1 MKTLSHTLVSRSLR
15 WNSFWNLCVGTWIL
29 IWQGFAYLSAYEEK
43 QEILFI
49 LALALFHYI
58 FAIWYWKGRTLTS
71 FAAAS
76 VPARLFI
83 AGYYLIVAF
92 LFYFLSPSSSAP
104 SSFRG
109 FFLFYLTVQLTI
121 DVLGAIITWKSLRD
135 DMPKIEGR
143 IGKELKF
150 EHKNRFLF
158 AVYLLCL
165 GLWILFFTD
174 GFLRFFHFSDSR
186 FFGWKD
192 DKILFGPIHILAGQI
207 ILLAYYNFIA
217 VRYRLDPLIAAGI
230 RGGVFTCFFLLTFV
244 LFGLL
249 HPLILLLPI
258 VDFVSLVSILF
269 LKLKKRNS

>member
-49 LALALFHYI
+49 LALGLFHYI
-58 FAIWYWKGRTLTS
+58 FAIWYWKGRMLTS

-76 VPARLFI
+76 VAARLWI

-92 LFYFLSPSSSAP
+92 LFYFLSTSSSAP

-109 FFLFYLTVQLTI
+109 FFLFYLAVQLTI
-121 DVLGAIITWKSLRD
+121 DVLGAIITWKSLREGEYQ
-135 DMPKIEGR
+135 IESP

-158 AVYLLCL
+158 AVYMFGL
-165 GLWILFFTD
+165 GLWILFFTE
-174 GFLRFFHFSDSR
+174 GFLRFFHFSDTG
-186 FFGWKD
+186 FIGWKD
-192 DKILFGPIHILAGQI
+192 DKILLGPIHILAGQI

-217 VRYRLDPLIAAGI
+217 VRYRLDPLITAGI
-230 RGGVFTCFFLLTFV
+230 RGGEFSCFFLLTFV
-244 LFGLL
+244 LLGLL
-249 HPLILLLPI
+249 HPMILLLPT
-258 VDFVSLVSILF
+258 VDFISLVSISFMRLR
-269 LKLKKRNS
+269 KRKS

>member
-1 MKTLSHTLVSRSLR
+1 MKTLSNTLVSRSLR

-29 IWQGFAYLSAYEEK
+29 IWQGFAYLSAFEEK
-43 QEILFI
+43 QEILFTF
-49 LALALFHYI
+49 ALALFHYI
-58 FAIWYWKGRTLTS
+58 FAIWYWKGRMLIS

-83 AGYYLIVAF
+83 ALYYSIVAF
-92 LFYFLSPSSSAP
+92 LFYFLTPSSSVP
-104 SSFRG
+104 SSFRF
-109 FFLFYLTVQLTI
+109 FFLFYLAVQSMI
-121 DVLGAIITWKSLRD
+121 DVLGAIVTRKSLKD
-135 DMPKIEGR
+135 ELHEIESQ

-158 AVYLLCL
+158 AFYMFCL

-174 GFLRFFHFSDSR
+174 GFLRFFHFSDSL
-186 FFGWKD
+186 FFGWKN
-192 DKILFGPIHILAGQI
+192 DKILLGPIHILAGQI

-230 RGGVFTCFFLLTFV
+230 RGGAFSCFFLLIFV
-244 LFGLL
+244 LLGLL

-258 VDFVSLVSILF
+258 VDFISLISILF